1 MMVKRKAN
9 LDDGCN
15 PELVAGAVFDG
26 ELEIPV
32 IHAPAEIVIP
42 SGITPFSKREK
53 AIGTD
58 EAVGFFEKDPVFSKV
73 LINPSSY
80 VEDFRRFRFLLPV
93 DCSLYRDAPLAVQVA
108 NLYRSRALGSYYQRN
123 GCNVYPLVRWGNE
136 LTYTTRY
143 FPERI
148 ALNPQSK
155 SKKSISSERTNT
167 MVQAK
172 FTSEMID
179 CLRKLIGESFVS
191 YDGAI
196 MNQTAYGN
204 LQLNTEHFSVELR
217 NEVHPFSLFSEVEDV
232 SCFSCIFKE
241 RVLYSNRFVRNRGK
255 QYQLMKK

>member
-80 VEDFRRFRFLLPV
+80 VEDFL
-93 DCSLYRDAPLAVQVA
+93 SL
-108 NLYRSRALGSYYQRN
+108 
-123 GCNVYPLVRWGNE
+123 
-136 LTYTTRY
+136 
-143 FPERI
+143 I
-148 ALNPQSK
+148 H
-155 SKKSISSERTNT
+155 I
-167 MVQAK
+167 
-172 FTSEMID
+172 
-179 CLRKLIGESFVS
+179 
-191 YDGAI
+191 
-196 MNQTAYGN
+196 
-204 LQLNTEHFSVELR
+204 
-217 NEVHPFSLFSEVEDV
+217 
-232 SCFSCIFKE
+232 
-241 RVLYSNRFVRNRGK
+241 
-255 QYQLMKK
+255 

>member
-73 LINPSSY
+73 LIHPSSY

-148 ALNPQSK
+148 AFLGIPKHSIVCLGTNGCISSREDKHEYKAGLDAMMDALNPKVVLVYGAMPDSVFGDYL
-155 SKKSISSERTNT
+155 RY
-167 MVQAK
+167 AK
-172 FTSEMID
+172 FVSFPDWTSRMHGGD
-179 CLRKLIGESFVS
+179 C
-191 YDGAI
+191 
-196 MNQTAYGN
+196 
-204 LQLNTEHFSVELR
+204 
-217 NEVHPFSLFSEVEDV
+217 
-232 SCFSCIFKE
+232 
-241 RVLYSNRFVRNRGK
+241 
-255 QYQLMKK
+255 

>member
-148 ALNPQSK
+148 AFLGIPKHS
-155 SKKSISSERTNT
+155 
-167 MVQAK
+167 VV
-172 FTSEMID
+172 
-179 CLRKLIGESFVS
+179 CLG
-191 YDGAI
+191 
-196 MNQTAYGN
+196 TYG
-204 LQLNTEHFSVELR
+204 
-217 NEVHPFSLFSEVEDV
+217 
-232 SCFSCIFKE
+232 CI
-241 RVLYSNRFVRNRGK
+241 SNREDK
-255 QYQLMKK
+255 HEYKSSPA

>member
-80 VEDFRRFRFLLPV
+80 VED
-93 DCSLYRDAPLAVQVA
+93 S
-108 NLYRSRALGSYYQRN
+108 
-123 GCNVYPLVRWGNE
+123 
-136 LTYTTRY
+136 
-143 FPERI
+143 
-148 ALNPQSK
+148 
-155 SKKSISSERTNT
+155 SKKNMTVPFQDPSCSFLGRHYSIGRILFAASCSSR
-167 MVQAK
+167 
-172 FTSEMID
+172 I
-179 CLRKLIGESFVS
+179 CR
-191 YDGAI
+191 
-196 MNQTAYGN
+196 
-204 LQLNTEHFSVELR
+204 
-217 NEVHPFSLFSEVEDV
+217 
-232 SCFSCIFKE
+232 
-241 RVLYSNRFVRNRGK
+241 LY
-255 QYQLMKK
+255 L

>member
-9 LDDGCN
+9 LDDGCS

-93 DCSLYRDAPLAVQVA
+93 DCSLYR
-108 NLYRSRALGSYYQRN
+108 
-123 GCNVYPLVRWGNE
+123 
-136 LTYTTRY
+136 
-143 FPERI
+143 
-148 ALNPQSK
+148 
-155 SKKSISSERTNT
+155 
-167 MVQAK
+167 
-172 FTSEMID
+172 
-179 CLRKLIGESFVS
+179 
-191 YDGAI
+191 
-196 MNQTAYGN
+196 
-204 LQLNTEHFSVELR
+204 EH
-217 NEVHPFSLFSEVEDV
+217 HWLF
-232 SCFSCIFKE
+232 
-241 RVLYSNRFVRNRGK
+241 R
-255 QYQLMKK
+255 